1 MNLDSRSSQ
10 MPNQLQQRNKY
21 NLTTETMFADCAR
34 AKREAYVNSYN
45 KKYSGC
51 TTEFIK
57 NTIAT
62 AITKFGEDDDKVIYL
77 VETLQTIIDSRCT
90 ECVKLHL
97 TGDSLCQDCLNDYE
111 ENRLEGVE
119 PNNHVTSTFTP
130 NSTTNETNPPVIFL
144 SFNQEAVLSEQ
155 LAASPIPSNEE
166 NKPIATNPKP
176 EVSKCPFCGKGGDCT
191 CWEMAGAMQ
200 EISKITKQEL
210 VAFALENAP
219 EITACVHKRLNKDG
233 VGVANLMY
241 VECDNRINI
250 AWAIFENLT
259 AWELPQN
266 YRQHFSIASNKRNN
280 AGKPYKVYSIALHGK
295 NDCECYDFVGSANKH
310 NGWCKHVL
318 VGLIIYYTALLYKR
332 YHAVTT
338 TQEKAAA

>member
-1 MNLDSRSSQ
+1 MPTVAQRRDAYRLQTDS
-10 MPNQLQQRNKY
+10 
-21 NLTTETMFADCAR
+21 MFADCAR
-34 AKREAYVNSYN
+34 AKHDATVKGYN
-45 KKYSGC
+45 EKYSGC

-57 NTIAT
+57 TTIEQVIA
-62 AITKFGEDDDKVIYL
+62 KFGEYNDAVNLL
-77 VETLQTIIDSRCT
+77 VDTLQTIIDSRCT
-90 ECVKLHL
+90 ECVKAHL
-97 TGDSLCQDCLNDYE
+97 AGDSLCQDCLNDYE

-144 SFNQEAVLSEQ
+144 SFNQEAVSNEQ
-155 LAASPIPSNEE
+155 LAASLIPNSEE
-166 NKPIATNPKP
+166 NKPIITNPKP
-176 EVSKCPFCGKGGDCT
+176 EVSKCPFCGKGGDCG
-191 CWEMAGAMQ
+191 CWEKAGAMQ
-200 EISKITKQEL
+200 EITKITKQEL
-210 VAFALENAP
+210 VTFALENAP

-266 YRQHFSIASNKRNN
+266 YKQAFTIASNKKNN